1 MHLSMSPG
9 TTPSITLGSA
19 IQILQEKRE
28 EEKERERER
37 ENQRPTGDT
46 HNWIYDA
53 QGEQE
58 KQECSSDRLELALNN
73 QQRKICAGV
82 CRSTGGK
89 AKWRKRLLI
98 PHLGPTCTICKS
110 SEFVLWDQ

>member
-37 ENQRPTGDT
+37 TNDQRATRIIEFT
-46 HNWIYDA
+46 MHK
-53 QGEQE
+53 E
-58 KQECSSDRLELALNN
+58 S
-73 QQRKICAGV
+73 
-82 CRSTGGK
+82 
-89 AKWRKRLLI
+89 KRN
-98 PHLGPTCTICKS
+98 KS
-110 SEFVLWDQ
+110 VARIGWSLP

>member
-37 ENQRPTGDT
+37 ERTNDQRATRIIEFT
-46 HNWIYDA
+46 MHK
-53 QGEQE
+53 E
-58 KQECSSDRLELALNN
+58 S
-73 QQRKICAGV
+73 
-82 CRSTGGK
+82 
-89 AKWRKRLLI
+89 KRN
-98 PHLGPTCTICKS
+98 KS
-110 SEFVLWDQ
+110 VARIGWSLP